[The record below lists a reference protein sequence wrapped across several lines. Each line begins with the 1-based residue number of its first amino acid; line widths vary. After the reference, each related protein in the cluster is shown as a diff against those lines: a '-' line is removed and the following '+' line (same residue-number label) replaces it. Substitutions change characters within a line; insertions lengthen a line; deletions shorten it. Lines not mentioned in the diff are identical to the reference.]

1 MGAIKV
7 LISDDHPLLREGL
20 SKVLSLE
27 EDIQVIG
34 EASNGD
40 EAVEK
45 VRQLKPDVV
54 LMDLNMPGMG
64 GAEAIRRIKRDD
76 PDARV
81 LVLTVHDDDQNLL
94 AAVHAGARGY
104 VLKDVGTDELVQAIR
119 LVHQGEYFIEADLLK
134 RLLDEL
140 IKFSAPAGA
149 QAGPQRT
156 ARPADQP
163 DPQLDQLTARE
174 LEILDFVAA
183 GHTNK
188 AIAEKLFISEK
199 TVKNH
204 ISSILKKLGLTG
216 RTQAAVYALRNRWP
230 QE

>member
-7 LISDDHPLLREGL
+7 LISDDHPLIREGL

-27 EDIQVIG
+27 GDIQVIG
-34 EASNGD
+34 EAANGD

-45 VRQLKPDVV
+45 VRQLRPDVV

-64 GAEAIRRIKRDD
+64 GAEAIRRIKQDN
-76 PDARV
+76 PDVRV

-94 AAVHAGARGY
+94 DAVHAGARGY

-140 IKFSAPAGA
+140 IRFSSTP
-149 QAGPQRT
+149 GPQR
-156 ARPADQP
+156 APRPLEQP
-163 DPQLDQLTARE
+163 DPQLDQLTSRE

-216 RTQAAVYALRNRWP
+216 RTQAAIYALRNRWP

>member
-1 MGAIKV
+1 MGTIRV

-45 VRQLKPDVV
+45 ARQLRPDVV

-64 GAEAIRRIKRDD
+64 GAEAIRRIKQDN

-94 AAVHAGARGY
+94 DAVHAGARGY

-140 IKFSAPAGA
+140 IRFSSSSAP
-149 QAGPQRT
+149 QR
-156 ARPADQP
+156 APKPPEQP

-183 GHTNK
+183 GCSNK

-216 RTQAAVYALRNRWP
+216 RTQAAIYALRNRWP
-230 QE
+230 QG